1 MVTPWVG
8 LQRALIAATDASGLV
23 PGVPAG
29 TAAVRSPQNLGES
42 IFGSI
47 FPFALME
54 GYGAKP
60 RLNVFGSPVTRQTST
75 LGELLPVTPPV
86 QRGFAPSNA
95 LATQLDRLRYY
106 PSQPAKSD
114 ATGKAIPAD
123 AYRRLQEVRGP
134 ILEDKLEQL
143 VNRVNFDRLDPVA
156 ARKALS
162 NASAEATRQAKARLR
177 REGITVP

>member
-8 LQRALIAATDASGLV
+8 LQRSLIAATDASGIV

-29 TAAVRSPQNLGES
+29 TAAVRSPQNLQES
-42 IFGSI
+42 LFGSI

-60 RLNVFGSPVTRQTST
+60 RLNVFGQPVTRQTST

-95 LATQLDRLRYY
+95 LAEQLERLRYY
-106 PSQPAKSD
+106 PGQPAKSD
-114 ATGKAIPAD
+114 ETGKAIPPEK
-123 AYRRLQEVRGP
+123 YRRLQEIRGP
-134 ILEDKLEQL
+134 ILQDKLEQL

-156 ARKALS
+156 AKKALS
-162 NASAEATRQAKARLR
+162 NATAEATRLAKRRLLAETR
-177 REGITVP
+177 